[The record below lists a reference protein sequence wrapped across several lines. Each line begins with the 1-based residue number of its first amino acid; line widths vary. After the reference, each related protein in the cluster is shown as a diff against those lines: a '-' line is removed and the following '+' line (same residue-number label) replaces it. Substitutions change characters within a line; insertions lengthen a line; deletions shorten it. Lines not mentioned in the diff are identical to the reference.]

1 MILNNVLCCLLQYF
15 LYSLISNVRSLKNL
29 SWTVQKKLK
38 TDKSSAT
45 CQNVFV
51 STPNSSASVAAY
63 TCRSATLICAS
74 LRGIRHFTPGQ
85 MAGKQSATVLLF
97 NEAAWESAEPL
108 QRGLTQA
115 RAQRREAWGRRAK
128 RPSDVANTTSATL
141 SD

>member
-1 MILNNVLCCLLQYF
+1 MSDVCA
-15 LYSLISNVRSLKNL
+15 LKTL
-29 SWTVQKKLK
+29 SWTALKKQK
-38 TDKSSAT
+38 TDNKSSVT
-45 CQNVFV
+45 CQNVFA
-51 STPNSSASVAAY
+51 STPNSSASVAAN

-97 NEAAWESAEPL
+97 DEAAWESAEPL

-128 RPSDVANTTSATL
+128 RPPDVADTTSATL